1 MWYVEGLNDARTP
14 LADFFSILLVK
25 YHGFSAIHQHPSF
38 DMAAH
43 GAGQHNLFQIPSLPH
58 QIIDGITVAHTDDVL
73 LDDGT
78 FIQIVRSIVC
88 RGPDDFHT
96 PVIGLPIGIS
106 ADESGQEGVMDIDDR
121 TPDL

>member
-1 MWYVEGLNDARTP
+1 MEIVPATP
-14 LADFFSILLVK
+14 SHFFSIRLIK
-25 YHGFSAIHQHPSF
+25 HRSFSAIHQHPSF

-43 GAGQHNLFQIPSLPH
+43 SAGQHNLFQIPSLPH

-78 FIQIVRSIVC
+78 FIQIVRGIVC
-88 RGPDDFHT
+88 RGPDDFYT

-106 ADESGQEGVMDIDDR
+106 AMKAGRKE
-121 TPDL
+121 